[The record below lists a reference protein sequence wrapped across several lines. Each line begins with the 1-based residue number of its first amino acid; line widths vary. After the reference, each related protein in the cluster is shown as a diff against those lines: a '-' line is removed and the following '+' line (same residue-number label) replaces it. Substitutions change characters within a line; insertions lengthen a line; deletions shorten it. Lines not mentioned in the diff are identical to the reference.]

1 MVSHYEPFNLP
12 NLLDEVNDDV
22 LLELNLLYRNLLC
35 RYFYWPCIMLNLEL
49 VQFYNKEKRG
59 CGLDFLSL
67 PIIVVVIVVDIKRLR
82 LWW

>member
-1 MVSHYEPFNLP
+1 M
-12 NLLDEVNDDV
+12 
-22 LLELNLLYRNLLC
+22 LY
-35 RYFYWPCIMLNLEL
+35 LEL
-49 VQFYNKEKRG
+49 VQFYNKKNRG